1 MIDVDNTKPEDYHHD
16 QEPDYDD
23 YADVSDCC
31 GARIYDDTDI
41 CSDCHEHCGIEGEDE
56 ESPQDMNNRLRSM
69 GF

>member
-31 GARIYDDTDI
+31 GARITGGI

>member
-23 YADVSDCC
+23 YDYVSDCC